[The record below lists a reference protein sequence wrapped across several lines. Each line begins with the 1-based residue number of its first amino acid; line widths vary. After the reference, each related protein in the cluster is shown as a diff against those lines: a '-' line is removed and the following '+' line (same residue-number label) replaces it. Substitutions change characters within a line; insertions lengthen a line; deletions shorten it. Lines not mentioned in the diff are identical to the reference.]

1 MKTHGNTETTETR
14 ISTRPNVRISAENFG
29 PIVNGSIDL
38 RPLTVLVGPSNT
50 GKTYLATLIYAL
62 HKILPDFTLLPVM
75 YQHLHRFVQDL
86 GDSKSSTGDAYSWE
100 VVLQD
105 IVEKLETKGRRFMFA
120 DLPEP
125 VRERWQTVLTDSEVL
140 GESLAT
146 ELGRCFGLQ
155 SVSELVRL
163 STNSNSAQLSLNVSE
178 ECQSLWNFDMKVS
191 ASGINTDG
199 RLQDMVLFPDGGAVT
214 NRWGYRRFRELI
226 KKTVEEFF
234 AELLYSATWNDR
246 QGQTHYLPAARSGIM
261 LSHRLISSSLVAN
274 ATRAGLDPFP
284 EIPTFSGVVAD
295 FLQQL
300 ILHEEGR
307 ATDDLMKDLAD
318 ALEREV
324 LDGQIRVNRALAGG
338 IPDFVYQPRKT
349 EENIRLTRASSMVTE
364 LAPVVLLLRNA
375 IARGDMLIIDEPEA
389 HLHPEMQVEFTRF
402 LASVVRSGVR
412 IVMTTHS
419 EWVLEELANLVQASK
434 LTKTQRKEIN
444 GSDIALNENEV
455 GAWLF
460 QPKKRPKGSVVEEI
474 PLNRESGTFAAGYD
488 KVAVDVYNRWT
499 EISSR
504 TDEDESK

>member
-1 MKTHGNTETTETR
+1 MKMHGDTKATETQ
-14 ISTRPNVRISAENFG
+14 ISTLPNVRISAENFG

-50 GKTYLATLIYAL
+50 GKTYFATLIYAL
-62 HKILPDFTLLPVM
+62 HKILADFSLLPVM
-75 YQHLHRFVQDL
+75 YKHLHRFVQDL
-86 GDSKSSTGDAYSWE
+86 GDTKTSPRDDYSWE
-100 VVLQD
+100 ATLQD
-105 IVEKLETKGRRFMFA
+105 FVEKLETEGRRFMFT
-120 DLPEP
+120 DLPES
-125 VRERWQTVLTDSEVL
+125 VRERWQIVLNDSELL
-140 GESLAT
+140 GEDLKI
-146 ELGRCFGLQ
+146 ELQRCFGLQ

-163 STNSNSAQLSLNVSE
+163 SRSSDSTKLSLNVSE
-178 ECQSLWNFDMKVS
+178 KCQPLWNFDMKVS
-191 ASGINTDG
+191 ASGITTDG
-199 RLQDMVLFPDGGAVT
+199 RLQDMVLFPDGGAVP
-214 NRWGYRRFRELI
+214 NRWGYRKFRELV

-300 ILHEEGR
+300 ILYEEER
-307 ATDDLMKDLAD
+307 TSDDLMKDFAD
-318 ALEREV
+318 VLEREV
-324 LDGQIRVNRALAGG
+324 LDGQIRVNRASAGG
-338 IPDFVYQPRKT
+338 YPDFVYQPRKT
-349 EENIRLTRASSMVTE
+349 EENIRLTRASSMMTE

>member
-1 MKTHGNTETTETR
+1 MNTHGDTKATETR
-14 ISTRPNVRISAENFG
+14 ISTHPNVRISTENFG
-29 PIVNGSIDL
+29 PIASSSIDL
-38 RPLTVLVGPSNT
+38 RPLTVFVGPSNT

-62 HKILPDFTLLPVM
+62 HKILPDFSLLPVM
-75 YQHLHRFVQDL
+75 YNHLHHFLQDL
-86 GDSKSSTGDAYSWE
+86 GDTKTSTGDAYSWK

-125 VRERWQTVLTDSEVL
+125 VRERWQIVLTEPELL

-146 ELGRCFGLQ
+146 ELGRSFGIQ

-178 ECQSLWNFDMKVS
+178 GCQSLWNFDMKVS

-199 RLQDMVLFPDGGAVT
+199 RLQDMVLFPDGGAVP
-214 NRWGYRRFRELI
+214 NRWGYRKFRELI

-234 AELLYSATWNDR
+234 NEFLYSATWNDR
-246 QGQTHYLPAARSGIM
+246 RSETHYLPAARSGIM
-261 LSHRLISSSLVAN
+261 QSHRVIASSLVAN
-274 ATRAGLDPFP
+274 ATRVGLDPFP
-284 EIPTFSGVVAD
+284 ALPTFSGVTAD
-295 FLQQL
+295 FMQQL
-300 ILHEEGR
+300 IHYEDER
-307 ATDDLMKDLAD
+307 SADELMKNLAD

-324 LDGQIRVNRALAGG
+324 LEGKIRGNTALAGG